1 MSHINKKQKALKAWK
16 HAFSEVLNPKKSV
29 GRINHYFEALT
40 RLYGPSP
47 GYLWYTLR
55 RETFHNIIVPAW
67 FKSEQI
73 DYRNQMLKRV
83 KALLGAGYAYELQ
96 KISNSRKW

>member
-1 MSHINKKQKALKAWK
+1 MSHINKKQKAIKAWYRI
-16 HAFSEVLNPKKSV
+16 AESLISNKKSIEDIQRLV
-29 GRINHYFEALT
+29 NCTEAQ
-40 RLYGPSP
+40 YGPP
-47 GYLWYTLR
+47 QGRLWYSIR
-55 RETFHNIIVPAW
+55 YDIFHLYIVPAR

-73 DYRNQMLKRV
+73 DYGNQMLKRV